1 MRPALWLMD
10 RFGVSEAL
18 VGDLLEGQY
27 RHRSRLRFWRQTI
40 VAILNATRHDVLGH
54 GALALRA
61 VLVGWTLHW
70 LIAQC
75 RRPAVQLMAGWA
87 WKVNLWL
94 TWHLG
99 VYIPVSLLIVEGLGA
114 IITGWTVSRL
124 HRPYSMPM
132 VLVYV
137 ATVLVFGLGGFF
149 NSFQRAV
156 SEFGVMDLAINS
168 VFPLVIVPLAMV
180 LGGLLSIPHSGRH
193 PITQ

>member
-1 MRPALWLMD
+1 
-10 RFGVSEAL
+10 
-18 VGDLLEGQY
+18 
-27 RHRSRLRFWRQTI
+27 
-40 VAILNATRHDVLGH
+40 
-54 GALALRA
+54 
-61 VLVGWTLHW
+61 
-70 LIAQC
+70 
-75 RRPAVQLMAGWA
+75 MAGWA

-168 VFPLVIVPLAMV
+168 VFPLVIAPLAMV